1 MKFRDILRL
10 ALRNLF
16 EARLRA
22 GLTTLGVIV
31 GVSMIVTMMSFGLG
45 LQRNAVQRF
54 RDLDLFNEI
63 TVSGRSLIGL
73 VSSAMGDGGGG
84 RERRGRRGQADAR
97 DTRGKVP
104 ERMLTEAALAEI
116 AALPGVASVEPHID
130 LTTYVRANKR
140 ALLRQVGGALV
151 PNTATR
157 FKTYLAGRMIS
168 SPEADEAVV
177 DESFLRSFGFEHPQD
192 AVGQTL
198 ELLAPGGV
206 GAETAGGRE
215 AAGEKKEARA
225 RIEAGATRN
234 NEAGAARNNEAGAQ
248 SRAGKRIPE
257 DARVDGSVDGDEA
270 ESNDAGE
277 AGSGD
282 GGEAGNGVGV
292 EAGEELS
299 FFGLPLEDAA
309 PEDDPAEGLAV
320 RTFRIVGVLRT
331 EVEPSAQ
338 GNRQFRGMM
347 PVSSIYIPLPAARA
361 WADRYRNSI
370 SEVAF
375 RLARESGMLK
385 DDEAEGY
392 AMAVVRVTDP
402 DVLPDVQRRLNELG
416 FSSFSIV
423 DQLKELRTV
432 FLILNSALGLLG
444 GISLLV
450 ASFGI
455 ANTMVMSI
463 FERTREIGIMKAIG
477 AEDREIKL
485 IFFVEAG
492 LIGLLG
498 GVAGTLAAWA
508 IDAVANRLAYRFFLQ
523 PRGVSYVDFFAL
535 PPYLWGGAIIFA
547 VVIAILAALY
557 PAARAARID
566 PVEALR
572 HN

>member
-1 MKFRDILRL
+1 MKFPDILRL
-10 ALRNLF
+10 ALRNLR

-31 GVSMIVTMMSFGLG
+31 GVSMIVSMMSFGLG

-63 TVSGRSLIGL
+63 TVSGRSLVGL
-73 VSSAMGDGGGG
+73 VSSAMGDRSGGEG
-84 RERRGRRGQADAR
+84 REGREGRRGRRGQADENDPAR
-97 DTRGKVP
+97 KVP

-116 AALPGVASVEPHID
+116 AGLPGVASVEPNID

-151 PNTATR
+151 PNGATR

-177 DESFLRSFGFEHPQD
+177 DESFLRSFGFERPQD

-198 ELLAPGGV
+198 ELLAPGG
-206 GAETAGGRE
+206 ADEPKAGG
-215 AAGEKKEARA
+215 GE
-225 RIEAGATRN
+225 EAGKKGAGAKDEAN
-234 NEAGAARNNEAGAQ
+234 AKDEAGRD
-248 SRAGKRIPE
+248 E
-257 DARVDGSVDGDEA
+257 DDD
-270 ESNDAGE
+270 
-277 AGSGD
+277 
-282 GGEAGNGVGV
+282 
-292 EAGEELS
+292 ELS
-299 FFGLPLEDAA
+299 FFGLPLEEAS
-309 PEDDPAEGLAV
+309 PEDDPAASALAA
-320 RTFRIVGVLRT
+320 RTFRIVGVLKT
-331 EVEPSAQ
+331 EVEGGAQ
-338 GNRQFRGMM
+338 GGRQFRGMM

-375 RLARESGMLK
+375 RLARASGVLK
-385 DDEAEGY
+385 EGETAGY

-402 DVLPDVQRRLNELG
+402 DVLPGVQTRLHELG
-416 FSSFSIV
+416 FNSFSIV

-455 ANTMVMSI
+455 ANTMIMSI
-463 FERTREIGIMKAIG
+463 LERTREIGIMKAIG

-492 LIGLLG
+492 LIGLMG
-498 GVAGTLAAWA
+498 GVAGALAAWA
-508 IDAVANRLAYRFFLQ
+508 IDAVANRLAYRFILQ

-535 PPYLWGGAIIFA
+535 PPYLWLGAILFA
-547 VVIAILAALY
+547 VAISILAALY

-566 PVEALR
+566 PVKALR
-572 HN
+572 HD

>member
-1 MKFRDILRL
+1 MKFFDILRL
-10 ALRNLF
+10 ALRNLR

-22 GLTTLGVIV
+22 ALTTLGVIV

-63 TVSGRSLIGL
+63 TVSGRSLVGL
-73 VSSAMGDGGGG
+73 VSSAMGDREDG
-84 RERRGRRGQADAR
+84 REGRGRRGGGRSDATDPGR
-97 DTRGKVP
+97 LRS

-116 AALPGVASVEPHID
+116 AALPGVASVEPNID

-151 PNTATR
+151 PNGATR
-157 FKTYLAGRMIS
+157 FKSYLAGRMIS
-168 SPEADEAVV
+168 SPQADEAVV
-177 DESFLRSFGFEHPQD
+177 DESFLRSFGFEKAED

-198 ELLAPGGV
+198 ELLAPGG
-206 GAETAGGRE
+206 AQES
-215 AAGEKKEARA
+215 
-225 RIEAGATRN
+225 EAGARKDKDAN
-234 NEAGAARNNEAGAQ
+234 AGA
-248 SRAGKRIPE
+248 
-257 DARVDGSVDGDEA
+257 
-270 ESNDAGE
+270 
-277 AGSGD
+277 
-282 GGEAGNGVGV
+282 GV
-292 EAGEELS
+292 ENKTSAGGAPDEGARGEDEGGLT
-299 FFGLPLEDAA
+299 FFGLPLGE
-309 PEDDPAEGLAV
+309 ESGGGGGGDDAEGALAV
-320 RTFRIVGVLRT
+320 RTFRIVGVLKT
-331 EVEPSAQ
+331 EVEGGPQ
-338 GNRQFRGMM
+338 GGRQFRGMM

-385 DDEAEGY
+385 DGEAEGY
-392 AMAVVRVTDP
+392 AMAIVRVTDP
-402 DVLPDVQRRLNELG
+402 DVLPDVQKRLNELG
-416 FSSFSIV
+416 FNSFSIV

-455 ANTMVMSI
+455 ANTMIMSI
-463 FERTREIGIMKAIG
+463 LERTREIGIMKAIG

-492 LIGLLG
+492 LIGLMG
-498 GVAGTLAAWA
+498 GVMGALAAWA
-508 IDAVANRLAYRFFLQ
+508 IDAIANRLAYRFVLQ

-535 PPYLWGGAIIFA
+535 PPYLWLGAIIFA
-547 VVIAILAALY
+547 VAVAILAALY

-566 PVEALR
+566 PVKALR
-572 HN
+572 HD